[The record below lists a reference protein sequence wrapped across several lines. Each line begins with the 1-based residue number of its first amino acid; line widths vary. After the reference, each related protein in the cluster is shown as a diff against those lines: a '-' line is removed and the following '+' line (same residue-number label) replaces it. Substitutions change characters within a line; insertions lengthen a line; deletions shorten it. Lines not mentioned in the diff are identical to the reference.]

1 MPYWMEALE
10 AAAFPFLCTCAG
22 SASVFLMGP
31 GEPGKLQRAV
41 DGFAGGVML
50 AASIFSLLLPALEA
64 RAGPAWFTGCGGVL
78 LGAWLLLGLEAQA
91 EALCGRQDRGRR
103 LLLGISLHN
112 LPEGMVVGLAAAGG
126 QLGAAAL
133 ALGIGLQNLPEGA
146 SVSLPLYKAG
156 RSKARAFWAGV
167 LSGAVEP
174 LGAVAAALAA
184 GMLASA
190 LPWALSMA
198 AGAMLCVCAQELLPR
213 STSQKEGLAG
223 FLAGFAL
230 MMALDLAL

>member
-1 MPYWMEALE
+1 MPYWMGALE
-10 AAAFPFLCTCAG
+10 AAAFPFFCTCLGA
-22 SASVFLMGP
+22 ASVFLMGP
-31 GEPGKLQRAV
+31 GGSRALQRAV

-50 AASIFSLLLPALEA
+50 AASFFSLLLPAIEA
-64 RAGPAWFTGCGGVL
+64 SSGPAWITGCGGVL
-78 LGAWLLLGLEAQA
+78 LGAWLLLGVEKRAD
-91 EALCGRQDRGRR
+91 ALCGQGDKGRR
-103 LLLGISLHN
+103 LLLGITLHN
-112 LPEGMVVGLAAAGG
+112 LPEGMVVGLAATGG

-146 SVSLPLYKAG
+146 AVSLPLYKAG
-156 RSKARAFWAGV
+156 RSKARAFGGGV

-174 LGAVAAALAA
+174 LGAVLAALAA
-184 GMLASA
+184 GRLAGA

-213 STSQKEGLAG
+213 STEKKEGLAG

>member
-1 MPYWMEALE
+1 MPYWIAALE
-10 AAAFPFLCTCAG
+10 AAAFPFFCTCAG
-22 SASVFLMGP
+22 AASVFLMGQGGSP
-31 GEPGKLQRAV
+31 VLQSAV

-50 AASIFSLLLPALEA
+50 AASIFSLLLPAIEA
-64 RAGPAWFTGCGGVL
+64 STGPAWAACGGGML
-78 LGAWLLLGLEAQA
+78 LGAWLLLSLEKRA
-91 EALCGRQDRGRR
+91 EELCGGEDRGRR
-103 LLLGISLHN
+103 LWLGITLHN

-146 SVSLPLYKAG
+146 AVSLPLYKAG
-156 RSKARAFWAGV
+156 RSRARAFGAGV

-184 GMLASA
+184 GALAGA

-198 AGAMLCVCAQELLPR
+198 AGAMICVCVQELLPR
-213 STSQKEGLAG
+213 CSGNAGLAG
-223 FLAGFAL
+223 FFGGFAL
-230 MMALDLAL
+230 MMALDLAF